1 MRLGRLDYSKTYK
14 RIYLCAPALVL
25 LCLSWH
31 APAEET
37 FPPGT
42 IAIVETDYYPD
53 YDGTTIPGVHERN
66 IKQNLPAGIRI
77 SGEDASYK
85 DRWFRAAFYVDRT
98 MAEPQSVYFPNV
110 IQNVAVYLDGNL
122 VGASAELDRP
132 TKLNWNMPQLF
143 VLPAHSLSP
152 GNHDL
157 HIRIYTGIGGTGRL
171 APFALGPLS
180 ELSLV
185 HQRRAWAQF
194 YGPQAIS
201 LAVALIGTIS
211 FLLWLR
217 RRDETAFGYFALVC
231 VIWIVRNMH
240 LIKHEPALPAFIF
253 YVVTHSSAVWLSAA
267 IYVFC
272 FRMLEKRFPR
282 VEMAWWIYATICT
295 LALSFTDR
303 VSFWPI
309 ARAMLAPPQLA
320 AVVLV
325 AYLGW
330 QLWIRREADIM
341 LLLIATTGTVLLGIY
356 DTLLWQNKL
365 PFPRIYLM
373 PYASLLF
380 VAVAG
385 WALVDR
391 FVRAQSQFE
400 QLNREL
406 ENRVRDRETELA
418 QNYAKLADLERER
431 TIVTERQRI
440 LRDIH
445 DGLGSQLLT
454 SISLVERGQMQSGEV
469 AAVLRE
475 CVDDLRLAIDSL
487 RPTGADLLAVLGNL
501 RYRLEPRLAAAGI
514 EMVWY
519 IHDTPS
525 LPPLNSESV
534 LNIMR
539 MVQEALTNTVKHA
552 RASKVNV
559 TLKFDETTKRHCL
572 SISDNGCGFDT
583 QNHHRGDGLRNM
595 QMRAHKGY
603 ALVTVESSEK
613 GTCVAILLPNND

>member
-1 MRLGRLDYSKTYK
+1 LVCSKTCK
-14 RIYLCAPALVL
+14 RVLICAAALTL
-25 LCLSWH
+25 LCLPWH

-42 IAIVETDYYPD
+42 IAIVETEYYPE
-53 YDGTTIPGVHERN
+53 YQGTAPPGANEHS
-66 IKQNLPAGIRI
+66 IKRTLPTGIRI
-77 SGEDASYK
+77 NGEDASYK
-85 DRWFRAAFYVDRT
+85 DRWFRAALNIDRT
-98 MAEPQSVYFPNV
+98 TVESQAVYFPNV
-110 IQNVAVYLDGNL
+110 IQNVAVYLDGNI

-132 TKLNWNMPQLF
+132 TTLNWNMPQLF
-143 VLPAHSLSP
+143 VLPARALSP

-171 APFALGPLS
+171 APFAVGPLPQ
-180 ELSLV
+180 LTLLY
-185 HQRRAWAQF
+185 QRRAWAQF

-240 LIKHEPALPAFIF
+240 LIKHDPAMPTFFF
-253 YVVTHSSAVWLSAA
+253 YVVTHSSVVWLSAA

-272 FRMLEKRFPR
+272 FRMLGKRFPR
-282 VEMAWWIYATICT
+282 LEMAWWAYATLCT
-295 LALSFTDR
+295 LALSFTDH

-309 ARAMLAPPQLA
+309 ARTMLAPPQLA

-406 ENRVRDRETELA
+406 ESRVRDRETELA
-418 QNYAKLADLERER
+418 QNYAKLANLERER

-454 SISLVERGQMQSGEV
+454 SISLVERGQMQSSEV

-514 EMVWY
+514 AMVWH
-519 IHDTPS
+519 IDDTPP

-552 RASKVNV
+552 RASKVHV
-559 TLKFDETTKRHCL
+559 TLKFDEKTKRHCL
-572 SISDNGCGFDT
+572 TISDNGCGFDT
-583 QNHHRGDGLRNM
+583 HNRHRGDGLRNM
-595 QMRAHKGY
+595 QMRADKGR
-603 ALVTVESSEK
+603 ASVKIESSEK
-613 GTCVAILLPNND
+613 GTAVMILLPSDN